1 MGYIAEGP
9 LTIVRVDAS
18 GDAELLGLVG
28 SNTSDVAL
36 MGQFAIVA
44 THADEIIVFDVS
56 EPSAIV
62 EMSRLSLD
70 VNVLAL
76 AASGSTLYVLA
87 NEDNFL
93 VVDVENPA
101 SPTVV
106 GECSM
111 PGSSGRARVVDDRLY
126 ASLAHG
132 GLAVFDLADP
142 LSPEIIGWIDT
153 PRDIAMGI
161 GDGIVIVP
169 SHRGYGYEVDIYDSQ
184 GWPAAAHYAA
194 AEIAPEC
201 SEIVIDGDRAV
212 LSTSDRPVALQVV
225 DIADPAN
232 PYVVGTYAPTGYAGY
247 GVGVSGEYAYLA
259 RAGDTSEVI
268 RISEPATPTP
278 VGVIGEHDARFYDF
292 EICEGVLFGVSL
304 GGLVIFDLVDPE
316 TPAELSRIRPLSN
329 TRHFAVVP
337 GVVYLGGTS
346 DVAVIDVS
354 APESPVVY
362 AEIDVPISIDRVR
375 VAGNLLLVVGSGI
388 AVYDIQDPLAPVFL
402 GSASGWQIEDVCLV
416 GDLAYCADH
425 AGITVFD
432 LSDPST
438 PIPLKRLTPLG
449 GGLGAVA
456 LRDGLGYFGSST
468 AGEMVVVGL
477 EPCDRCVADWNGD
490 GTTDSIDLIG
500 FLNAWAAE
508 RGSDCA
514 QSGCAADID
523 ENDIVDSRDFIAFLN
538 AWNAGC

>member
-1 MGYIAEGP
+1 
-9 LTIVRVDAS
+9 
-18 GDAELLGLVG
+18 
-28 SNTSDVAL
+28 
-36 MGQFAIVA
+36 
-44 THADEIIVFDVS
+44 
-56 EPSAIV
+56 V

-106 GECSM
+106 GEYSM

-126 ASLAHG
+126 ASLSHG

-142 LSPEIIGWIDT
+142 LSPDIIGWIDT

-161 GDGIVIVP
+161 GDGFVIVP
-169 SHRGYGYEVDIYDSQ
+169 SHRGYGYEVDFYDSQ
-184 GWPAAAHYAA
+184 EWPAPAHYAT

-212 LSTSDRPVALQVV
+212 LSTSERPVALQVV
-225 DIADPAN
+225 DIADTAN
-232 PYVVGTYAPTGYAGY
+232 PFVVGTYAPTGYAGW
-247 GVGVSGEYAYLA
+247 GIGVSGEYAYLA
-259 RAGDTSEVI
+259 RAGDASEVI
-268 RISEPATPTP
+268 SIAEPATPTP
-278 VGVIGEHDARFYDF
+278 VGVIGEDDARFYDF

-329 TRHFAVVP
+329 TRHIAVVP
-337 GVVYLGGTS
+337 GVVYLGGTG

-354 APESPVVY
+354 VPESPVVV
-362 AEIDVPISIDRVR
+362 AELDAQISIDRVR

-402 GSASGWQIEDVCLV
+402 GRNAGGWQIADTCLV

-425 AGITVFD
+425 AGIIVFD

-438 PIPLKRLTPLG
+438 PFPLKRLTPLG

-477 EPCDRCVADWNGD
+477 DPCDRCIADWNGD
-490 GTTDSIDLIG
+490 GMTNSIDLIA
-500 FLNAWAAE
+500 FLNVWAAE
-508 RGSDCA
+508 RGTDCS
-514 QSGCAADID
+514 QSGCSADID
-523 ENDIVDSRDFIAFLN
+523 ENGLVDSRDFIAFLN